1 MKNLLLILFLV
12 CASAFVAETF
22 GQGQQKVVIF
32 TGRVLGGKQAEALP
46 GAYIFIPKAGKGT
59 LSDNSGYFAL
69 PVYPGDSILFKYLGY
84 KDQYY
89 IVPRRLA
96 EETYS
101 AIVLLK
107 EDVRTLA
114 EVKVYPYATLEEF
127 KRAIVELKLPD
138 AEARENLARN
148 TDSEYLARL
157 AAATPMSAGSNYR
170 NFMNQQL
177 FGRESAQNRSS
188 VTMSP
193 FLNPFAFL
201 SLFRDVKSGRFKKGF
216 NQTYEAPREN
226 VTRQDL
232 LNQNKN

>member
-1 MKNLLLILFLV
+1 MKNLLLTLLLV
-12 CASAFVAETF
+12 LTAGLAGHLRA
-22 GQGQQKVVIF
+22 QGQQKVIIF
-32 TGRVLGGKQAEALP
+32 TGRVLGGKQAEPLP

-69 PVYPGDSILFKYLGY
+69 PIFPGDSILFKYLGY

-89 IVPRRLA
+89 IVPRRLM
-96 EETYS
+96 EESYS

-127 KRAIVELKLPD
+127 KRAVVDLKLPD
-138 AEARENLARN
+138 EEARENLARN

-232 LNQNKN
+232 LNQSKN